1 MEIND
6 DLISK
11 LETLAKLN
19 LNEDER
25 TVIKNDLGNIL
36 EMIDKI
42 QEVNTDNVEPL
53 QYVTDE
59 VNVFR
64 ADVAKNSLSN
74 EEALLNAPSTDGP
87 YISVPKVI
95 DIK

>member
-64 ADVAKNSLSN
+64 ADVAKKF
-74 EEALLNAPSTDGP
+74 P
-87 YISVPKVI
+87 V
-95 DIK
+95 